1 MGISPSCGGGGRGA
15 ACLLLRKIFTADYV
29 TAWACFLEASDLCIR
44 YRDFMFSKSSY
55 KVSSLL
61 SCLRSRSTILTVWCH
76 ACCKSMRFLWI
87 IAVPLYLSAIFQ
99 RARKCLPRQPCW
111 GSILNNYRYPVL
123 YRVYCRHMNTNI
135 YKNIFLSELQTIT
148 IHFVVSI

>member
-15 ACLLLRKIFTADYV
+15 ACLLLRKIFTAAYV
-29 TAWACFLEASDLCIR
+29 TAWACFLEASDLCIS
-44 YRDFMFSKSSY
+44 YLDFMLYEEQLQSFQLAFLFAKPQYYSN
-55 KVSSLL
+55 SLMP
-61 SCLRSRSTILTVWCH
+61 CLLQID
-76 ACCKSMRFLWI
+76 AFLWI

-99 RARKCLPRQPCW
+99 RARKCLRRQPCW

-123 YRVYCRHMNTNI
+123 YRVYCRHMNTNM